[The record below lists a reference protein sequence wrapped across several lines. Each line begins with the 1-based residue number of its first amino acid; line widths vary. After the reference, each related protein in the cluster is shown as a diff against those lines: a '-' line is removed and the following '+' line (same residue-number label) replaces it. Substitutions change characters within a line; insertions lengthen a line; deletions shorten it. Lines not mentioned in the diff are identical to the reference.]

1 MPEPVNSKT
10 HNRKGVYRDMVTNVR
25 RHFLDI
31 IAGFL
36 GIVQKELANL
46 ISNHTPAE
54 SNKEENKMN

>member
-1 MPEPVNSKT
+1 
-10 HNRKGVYRDMVTNVR
+10 MVTNVR